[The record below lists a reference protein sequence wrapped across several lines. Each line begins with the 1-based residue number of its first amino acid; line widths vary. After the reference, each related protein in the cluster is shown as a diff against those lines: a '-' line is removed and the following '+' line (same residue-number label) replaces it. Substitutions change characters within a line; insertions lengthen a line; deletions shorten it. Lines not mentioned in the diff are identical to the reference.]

1 MFDIKKLTFQTKL
14 IIVSVIVIFISMG
27 IVYLKNQ
34 HSIIAVKINDWV
46 FITGNDDG
54 NWYYKS
60 NLIFVDKQTHIIK
73 VWVKTVYSDKGKH
86 DFLKIYKNEKYNEFN
101 HSLSLVLIDYQ
112 NKNYHEDNVVYYSNS
127 GNIIGGN
134 ESTIK
139 YISIPKSVGD
149 KLLIK
154 ILAKCNI
161 KR

>member
-27 IVYLKNQ
+27 IVYLMNK
-34 HSIIAVKINDWV
+34 HSITVVKINDWV
-46 FITGNDDG
+46 FVTGNDYE

-73 VWVKTVYSDKGKH
+73 VWVKTVYSDKGKQ
-86 DFLKIYKNEKYNEFN
+86 DFLKTHNDRKYNDIN
-101 HSLSLVLIDYQ
+101 HSLSLVLINYQ
-112 NKNYHEDNVVYYSNS
+112 NMNYHEDNVVYYSNS
-127 GNIIGGN
+127 GNIIGGD
-134 ESTIK
+134 ESIK
-139 YISIPKSVGD
+139 NNDSIPKSVGD